1 MRPRKTILCVED
13 DEQLLSVRKFLLETR
28 GYRVVA
34 MRSGAEALDFLRE
47 AMPGSVD
54 LLMSD
59 LIMPQMDGNEL
70 VRRAKN
76 LHPTLPALLVS
87 GTVTNFDRASS
98 ADAFLPKGAC
108 TPAEIL
114 DRVRI
119 LVARKRG
126 PKKHVQAAPAPVA
139 QVAAVAS

>member
-126 PKKHVQAAPAPVA
+126 PKKHVQPAPAPVVH
-139 QVAAVAS
+139 VAAVAS